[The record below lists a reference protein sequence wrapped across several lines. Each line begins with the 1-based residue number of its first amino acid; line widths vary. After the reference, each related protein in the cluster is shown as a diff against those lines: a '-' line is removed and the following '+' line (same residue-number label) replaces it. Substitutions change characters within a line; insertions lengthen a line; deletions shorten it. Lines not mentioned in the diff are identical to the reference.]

1 MDFRKTHSHFTQW
14 IFTRNFPRKANIS
27 SQSPFNFTLKPLR
40 VVEKI
45 KMAEPAS
52 ESSVPKPDDFH
63 SQLLEL
69 LEDESSTEESSCG
82 KEAISRR
89 HRSSTAKKMIKNGKR
104 ADRDDGSVNRDEK
117 GTVSKP
123 WRKMEAID
131 SSSSRLHRRVSH
143 ANEQ

>member
-1 MDFRKTHSHFTQW
+1 
-14 IFTRNFPRKANIS
+14 
-27 SQSPFNFTLKPLR
+27 
-40 VVEKI
+40 
-45 KMAEPAS
+45 MAEPAS

-104 ADRDDGSVNRDEK
+104 PDRDDESVNRDEK

-131 SSSSRLHRRVSH
+131 SSSSRLHRRISLFE
-143 ANEQ
+143 AQRKADGDMQRTGKQGNEAPTEEETCI